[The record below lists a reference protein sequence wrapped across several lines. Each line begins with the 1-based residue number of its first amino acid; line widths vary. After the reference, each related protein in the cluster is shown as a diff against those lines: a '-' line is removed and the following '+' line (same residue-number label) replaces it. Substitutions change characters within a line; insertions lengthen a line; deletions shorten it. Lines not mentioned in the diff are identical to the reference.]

1 MVRKVTKSQPKKS
14 LRQVKHFSEAIKRQI
29 VKDIENGKCSVLE
42 ASRELLVSQQII
54 YTWVYKYSGYLQKNK
69 VLVVENNS
77 ENYQSKLL
85 EKKLREAE
93 AALGRK
99 QIELDFFNKL
109 IELAGADLHIDLKKS
124 FSNLVSNGTV
134 PTKE

>member
-1 MVRKVTKSQPKKS
+1 MATKVTKLHSKKS
-14 LRQVKHFSEAIKRQI
+14 LRQVKHFSEAIKKQT
-29 VKDIENGKCSVLE
+29 VTDIEKGKCTVLE
-42 ASRELLVSQQII
+42 ASRELLASQQTI
-54 YTWVYKYSGYLQKNK
+54 YTWLYKYSGYLQKNK
-69 VLVVENNS
+69 VIVVENNS

-99 QIELDFFNKL
+99 QMELDFLNKL

-124 FSNLVSNGTV
+124 FCNLVSNGTE